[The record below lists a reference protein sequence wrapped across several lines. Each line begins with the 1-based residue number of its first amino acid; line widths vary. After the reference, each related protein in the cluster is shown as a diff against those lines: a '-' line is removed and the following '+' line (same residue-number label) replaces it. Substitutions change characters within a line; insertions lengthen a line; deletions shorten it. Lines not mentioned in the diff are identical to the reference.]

1 MSTNQPNPHKDFK
14 DLERLIKDLD
24 RVINPVNNP
33 HAETPGNADT
43 DVTALDELRRK
54 LCAAPPIAPK
64 SKWRLW

>member
-14 DLERLIKDLD
+14 DPERLIKDLD
-24 RVINPVNNP
+24 RVSNPVNNP
-33 HAETPGNADT
+33 HAEGVGNADT

-54 LCAAPPIAPK
+54 LCAAPPIPRK